1 MFFLHLRRWFAA
13 REDRTELRVLL
24 SNASRRW
31 AASLERIDVGGSILL
46 LEPAGLYVM
55 RFEGGSQVVLSDFG
69 GPQEHDR
76 NQHTLT
82 RNQNYG

>member
-24 SNASRRW
+24 SNAW
-31 AASLERIDVGGSILL
+31 AASLERMDVGGPVLL
-46 LEPAGLYVM
+46 LESAGLYVV

-69 GPQEHDR
+69 GP
-76 NQHTLT
+76 
-82 RNQNYG
+82 